1 MYVILVYDIGEE
13 RVDKVRR
20 YLSTYLP
27 RVQNSVFE
35 GETTEAKLARIKAG
49 LAKIMDPDVD
59 AVLLWVLR
67 DAKWADRQ
75 IVGKER
81 LPISNV
87 L

>member
-20 YLSTYLP
+20 YLTRYLP

-35 GETTEAKLARIKAG
+35 GETTEAKLARLKAG
-49 LAKIMDPDVD
+49 LSKIMDPDTD

-67 DAKWADRQ
+67 DAKWAERQ
-75 IVGKER
+75 VVGKER
-81 LPISNV
+81 FPISNV